1 MKIVVVGG
9 VAGGA
14 GVAARARRIDE
25 TAEIV
30 MFERGEHLSF
40 SNCCLPFALS
50 GIVDK
55 SDKLVLMT
63 PEGFWEKYRIKALVK
78 HEVTEILPDK
88 KEVKVKN
95 LLTGE
100 CFTESYDKL
109 ALAPGANAIL
119 PASIKGIDRENVFVL
134 KNVSDIKKIEA
145 FVSEKKVKK
154 ISVVGGGFIGL

>member
-50 GIVDK
+50 GIVD
-55 SDKLVLMT
+55 
-63 PEGFWEKYRIKALVK
+63 
-78 HEVTEILPDK
+78 
-88 KEVKVKN
+88 
-95 LLTGE
+95 
-100 CFTESYDKL
+100 
-109 ALAPGANAIL
+109 
-119 PASIKGIDRENVFVL
+119 
-134 KNVSDIKKIEA
+134 
-145 FVSEKKVKK
+145 
-154 ISVVGGGFIGL
+154 

>member
-55 SDKLVLMT
+55 SDNLVLIT
-63 PEGFWEKYRIKALVK
+63 PEGFWV
-78 HEVTEILPDK
+78 
-88 KEVKVKN
+88 
-95 LLTGE
+95 
-100 CFTESYDKL
+100 
-109 ALAPGANAIL
+109 
-119 PASIKGIDRENVFVL
+119 
-134 KNVSDIKKIEA
+134 
-145 FVSEKKVKK
+145 
-154 ISVVGGGFIGL
+154 